1 MAGGH
6 CISSDIDHFPHCRKS
21 EWAELLEGK
30 RVSKLWVGA
39 RDVVV
44 VFFFFSPMQ
53 IVFCNFSS
61 FLNFLIN
68 FLTAQLVEY
77 YFPERG
83 SNPGPGTESTE
94 S

>member
-6 CISSDIDHFPHCRKS
+6 CISSDIDHFPHCRKF

-44 VFFFFSPMQ
+44 GFFFF
-53 IVFCNFSS
+53 
-61 FLNFLIN
+61 
-68 FLTAQLVEY
+68 
-77 YFPERG
+77 FPNANCI
-83 SNPGPGTESTE
+83 SQFFFIFKFFN
-94 S
+94 